1 MTLTRGEARGRLAQV
16 PRRREALLFLAKL
29 GGATRASAMRAV
41 VDGLVVTLTLKRR
54 GVRPLLRT
62 ANTARARHDPQRS
75 LEVSK
80 AVDAGFSLIPVAPT
94 CLRRSLTL
102 ARELDRLGL
111 ARTVHVGVRNV
122 DGHVEAHAWVQ
133 AGDVV
138 VNDDPEVTETY
149 VELARGELETV
160 LPLLR

>member
-1 MTLTRGEARGRLAQV
+1 MGAIGPGRLAQV
-16 PRRREALLFLAKL
+16 PRRREALLFLAHL
-29 GGATRASAMRAV
+29 RGATRASAIRGV
-41 VDGLVVTLTLKRR
+41 IDGVVVTFTLKRR
-54 GVRPLLRT
+54 GARPLLRT
-62 ANTARARHDPQRS
+62 TNATSARHDAERS
-75 LEVSK
+75 IQVSK
-80 AVDAGFSLIPVAPT
+80 AVDAGFGLIPVAPT

-111 ARTVHVGVRNV
+111 PGTVHVGVRNV

-138 VNDDPEVTETY
+138 VNDDPDVTETY
-149 VELARGELETV
+149 VELAGGELETL